1 MRLEAIS
8 VSGSMG
14 VGAGRK
20 NSYPPTQ
27 ANVES
32 WATVTKLER
41 MRLTQDG
48 DSVVIWRSDL

>member
-1 MRLEAIS
+1 MLIIGFCCTNTLINTGPREDL
-8 VSGSMG
+8 VC
-14 VGAGRK
+14 V
-20 NSYPPTQ
+20 Q